1 MLYVLYFY
9 YNLVK
14 MAHIPVQAK
23 TLQILN
29 DKIIKKTDLPSN
41 YSTLADKWVTSDKNL
56 LLKTA
61 FSSFWVITLTSSKHN
76 MYCGSDVIWERSYF
90 APPKKNP
97 DLILVIENNMFKGII
112 MGDTINELISLGDWG
127 IYVWISSIPPPS
139 DPLEMLHAK
148 IAALAGG
155 APLQQ
160 PTPLAHVRV
169 EVAPPPLM
177 QLAPPR
183 TLLEFMHQSQPPP
196 PPAYIRVGNQ
206 LFAVP
211 HGTTSIQVV
220 PNQTTIPNISHYKRR

>member
-1 MLYVLYFY
+1 MY
-9 YNLVK
+9 YIFITNLVK
-14 MAHIPVQAK
+14 MAHVPVQAK
-23 TLQILN
+23 TIQILTE
-29 DKIIKKTDLPSN
+29 KIIKKSDLPSN

-61 FSSFWVITLTSSKHN
+61 FSSFWVITLTASKYN

-90 APPKKNP
+90 AHPKKNP
-97 DLILVIENNMFKGII
+97 DLILVIENNIFMGII

-127 IYVWISSIPPPS
+127 IFVWISSIPPPS
-139 DPLEMLHAK
+139 DQLEMLHAK

-155 APLQQ
+155 
-160 PTPLAHVRV
+160 TPPQLAHVRV
-169 EVAPPPLM
+169 EVVPPPLP
-177 QLAPPR
+177 AAR

-220 PNQTTIPNISHYKRR
+220 PNQFPTIPNISHYKRR